1 MAGEWIPV
9 DCNISTKPEILELA
23 DATGAPYDAVV
34 GRVVCFW
41 AWVGINCAD
50 GVIRATPRRLAHV
63 AGGDEAFWLAVQ
75 DVGWLTFRE
84 DGTAE
89 VKGWE
94 RRFSGAAKARAA
106 GAKRQDKFRKSTPNE
121 KPRNAPALHH
131 RNGTP
136 SRPSNGG
143 PSPEEKR
150 GEEKRGE
157 DRTDTP
163 SLRSCV
169 SSGDATRAT
178 ADGGDIQGIWETFRQ
193 AWNGTPNTKPW
204 NALGCPSEAIGLV
217 TDPSFVQGYPAALER
232 LRASKFFTDPAALT
246 WFLRNWSRVL
256 AGEFDGRTERGA
268 KPKRRI
274 IDLEEEPV

>member
-9 DCNISTKPEILELA
+9 DCNIATKPEILELA
-23 DATGAPYDAVV
+23 DATGSPYDAVV

-94 RRFSGAAKARAA
+94 RRFSGAAKARAS

-121 KPRNAPALHH
+121 KPRNAPALHP

-136 SRPSNGG
+136 SRPGNAG

-150 GEEKRGE
+150 GEEKTGE
-157 DRTDTP
+157 DRRDTP
-163 SLRSCV
+163 SLRSRV
-169 SSGDATRAT
+169 SSGDARANPP
-178 ADGGDIQGIWETFRQ
+178 DGDIQGIWETFRQ
-193 AWNGTPNTKPW
+193 AFNATPNAEPY
-204 NALGCPSEAIGLV
+204 NALGCPTAAFDIV
-217 TDPSFVQGYPAALER
+217 TDPAFQTGYRGALDRLAASTFFDRPA
-232 LRASKFFTDPAALT
+232 PMT
-246 WFLRNWSRVL
+246 WFLRHWDRLL
-256 AGEFDGRTERGA
+256 AGEFRERFQDRA
-268 KPKRRI
+268 KPKRKI
-274 IDLEEEPV
+274 FSFDDEVVA